1 MGEKILKQGIFK
13 YIFVLGFII
22 LLIVTYI
29 IFYDKDTSKVEV
41 QDQTS
46 TVSTLITD
54 LRLGIAGFDSLN
66 PLVSNNKNVK
76 EISRL
81 IFDSLVM
88 ISNNYGFDY
97 NLASEISKID
107 NVTYIIKLKENVK
120 WQDGSDFT
128 AQDVKFTIDTIK
140 MLPETYGINSP
151 YTDNLKNLS
160 VLDIVDAYTIKL
172 TLYNEEDFFEY
183 NLTFPILNSN
193 YFVNEDFINTPKN
206 NNIIGTGM
214 FKIIEKTDNTIKLAK
229 NENYWNKEKQSLITE
244 INIGLYNT
252 IGEMYTA
259 FKSGYIDIM
268 DITTPDIE
276 TYIGSLRL

>member
-1 MGEKILKQGIFK
+1 MKQGIFK